1 MNNTPRGN
9 RKHVVLYGKTNS
21 GKSSLFNKL
30 CNSNISIVSEIEG
43 TTTDPVSK
51 GVEFIPV
58 GPVLYID
65 TAGLEDNTVLGGVRV
80 NKTLNLLKRT
90 DIALYIIDGKD
101 KDLSSFNKM
110 KKEFKKYNIPYLLVI
125 NKVDTLENGEIKELK
140 KAYGNGIFISTKE
153 DSDIEE
159 VKEKLIELIE
169 KEEEELPLIGDLL
182 PYGSKVILV
191 VPIDSEAP
199 KGRLILPQVQCIRD
213 CLDHGIK
220 SYVVRDTELKEAL
233 DVNLVITD
241 SQAFKFVDEIVPKD
255 IMLTSFSMLF
265 ARQKGDINEF
275 INGVWGVRNLKPGD
289 KVLISESCSHNVS
302 HEDIGRV
309 KIPTLLEKYVGGKLD
324 FEFKIG
330 YDFAE
335 DIGNYKLIIHCG
347 GCMINRKTIL
357 NRINVCKERKVYIT
371 NYGVLLS
378 FLTNTLERSKVI
390 FN

>member
-233 DVNLVITD
+233 EEVKDVNLVITD

-324 FEFKIG
+324 FEFKI
-330 YDFAE
+330 
-335 DIGNYKLIIHCG
+335 HCG